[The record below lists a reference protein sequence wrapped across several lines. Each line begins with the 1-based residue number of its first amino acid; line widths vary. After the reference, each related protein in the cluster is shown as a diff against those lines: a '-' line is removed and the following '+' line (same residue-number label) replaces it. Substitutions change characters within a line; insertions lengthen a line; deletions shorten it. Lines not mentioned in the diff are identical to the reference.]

1 MRSSELELGTAGR
14 ERALQLRQAAQTAA
28 EASWNAQVVDLGLA
42 EAAMVNFFPVFIS
55 FFSRSFPLLMVHA
68 LTEPL
73 TCYGIH
79 VLRAR

>member
-1 MRSSELELGTAGR
+1 MRSSELELGAAGR
-14 ERALQLRQAAQTAA
+14 ERALQLREAAQTAA

-42 EAAMVNFFPVFIS
+42 EAAMVNYFPAFIS
-55 FFSRSFPLLMVHA
+55 FFARSCWLLVAHV
-68 LTEPL
+68 LHEPL